1 MKNNTNIEYRRVG
14 DFNIPNLILPPEEAN
29 ITLGKWGMLH
39 KDYLEK
45 YKKLL
50 FTTLLTQGK
59 LYQHCAEIE
68 NQARGM
74 YDTLIEQMKESEGVT
89 EQLKEQDQLEW
100 IQKMKNSDGIT
111 EQLKEENQ
119 MEWICRMQN
128 IEARSMEIVITELI
142 YN

>member
-1 MKNNTNIEYRRVG
+1 MKNNINIQYRQVG
-14 DFNIPNLILPPEEAN
+14 DYNIPNLILPPEEAN
-29 ITLGKWGMLH
+29 IRLGKWGMLH
-39 KDYLEK
+39 KDYLLK
-45 YKKLL
+45 NKRVL

-59 LYQHCAEIE
+59 LYQHCAEVE
-68 NQARGM
+68 NQACDM
-74 YDTLIEQMKESEGVT
+74 FDTLVEQMKNSE
-89 EQLKEQDQLEW
+89 
-100 IQKMKNSDGIT
+100 GIT